1 MPAVRLSHI
10 ALIALVGVACAAPAA
25 SDDTVAPTTSG
36 DASSTTAS
44 SITVPVL
51 GAELVGRWAHLDAVA
66 YEEGDLKTL
75 IISFG
80 FNDFEVVD
88 DRVID
93 SASFCFAEQRTNQP
107 IETSISDAATQAI
120 RPPSTPIDVDI
131 VDGRVRIRRAATPTP
146 VGIVLADPAVE
157 SLPTDPNDPRIVDD
171 DGDGKPGITVKIVVG
186 DAIEGE
192 LYLARREIFA
202 YEAFLVTPDEIV
214 GTVDDRS
221 EQLVIGASDPIF
233 TTAGSNWVQYTDRSK
248 SPIFLRRVT
257 ADWDCARLARE
268 RDAIFPVIPEI
279 DW

>member
-1 MPAVRLSHI
+1 MRPIFST
-10 ALIALVGVACAAPAA
+10 LIAFVAVACAAPAA
-25 SDDTVAPTTSG
+25 SDDTVAPTTAG
-36 DASSTTAS
+36 DASSTTAPS
-44 SITVPVL
+44 TTIPVL
-51 GAELVGRWAHLDAVA
+51 GAEVAGRWAHLDVVA

-80 FNDFEVVD
+80 FNDFEVVNG
-88 DRVID
+88 RVID

-120 RPPSTPIDVDI
+120 RPPSTAIKVDLI
-131 VDGRVRIRRAATPTP
+131 DGRVRIRRAATPTP

-186 DAIEGE
+186 DALEGE

-202 YEAFLVTPDEIV
+202 YEAFLVSPDEIV
-214 GTVDDRS
+214 GTVEDRS

-233 TTAGSNWVQYTDRSK
+233 TTAGSNWVQYADRSK

-257 ADWDCARLARE
+257 GDWDCARLARE
-268 RDAIFPVIPEI
+268 RDSLFPVIPEI

>member
-1 MPAVRLSHI
+1 MSDDA
-10 ALIALVGVACAAPAA
+10 AAP
-25 SDDTVAPTTSG
+25 
-36 DASSTTAS
+36 TAS
-44 SITVPVL
+44 VDATSTSLSPTTVPVL
-51 GAELVGRWAHLDAVA
+51 GAELAGRWAHLDVVA

-80 FNDFEVVD
+80 FNDFEVVNG
-88 DRVID
+88 RVID

-131 VDGRVRIRRAATPTP
+131 VDGGLRIRRAATPTP

-186 DAIEGE
+186 DALEGE

-202 YEAFLVTPDEIV
+202 YEAFLVSPDEIV
-214 GTVDDRS
+214 GTVEDRS

-233 TTAGSNWVQYTDRSK
+233 TTAGSNWVQYADPSK

-257 ADWDCARLARE
+257 GDWDCARLARE
-268 RDAIFPVIPEI
+268 RDSLFPSVPEI